1 MSIVTLDLHT
11 LVLNLLSPIL
21 RTSSLIL
28 RAAGLCNMSQPD
40 KWERERMEKE
50 VRKKLEYEF
59 GVPLPERSL
68 AVVDGVQHKFDLA
81 SEDGSIIGEIKTSGE
96 NVTTFQPTRLR
107 AIWGDLSRDC
117 LLLLARTGAQKRILA
132 LTNAYIYAEFRKSQQ
147 GRAAK
152 ALGIVIRHIPA

>member
-1 MSIVTLDLHT
+1 
-11 LVLNLLSPIL
+11 
-21 RTSSLIL
+21 
-28 RAAGLCNMSQPD
+28 
-40 KWERERMEKE
+40 MEAT
-50 VRKKLEYEF
+50 VRKRLEDEF
-59 GVPLPERSL
+59 GVRLPERRL
-68 AVVDGVQHKFDLA
+68 TVVEGVMHKFDLA

-147 GRAAK
+147 GRAAE
-152 ALGIVIRHIPA
+152 ALGIVIKHIPA